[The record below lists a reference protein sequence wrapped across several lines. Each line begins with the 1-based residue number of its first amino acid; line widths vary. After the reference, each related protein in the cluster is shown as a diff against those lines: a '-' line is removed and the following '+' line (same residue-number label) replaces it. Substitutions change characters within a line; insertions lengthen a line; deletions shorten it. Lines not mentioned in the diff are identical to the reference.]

1 MRFMSAA
8 ARFLSCSA
16 LGIARIVDRFKPRWP
31 CRNDLRSARLHATLG
46 AISAKKDATMLDIS
60 PRKVVHVIF
69 QAREG
74 RIGEAEVHAFID
86 ALNDD
91 EKASLVAIAW
101 VGRGAFEPED
111 YAEALATARAE
122 ATTPTADYL
131 MGMPHLAENL
141 EYGLDALGIDVT
153 DAEEDFL

>member
-1 MRFMSAA
+1 MGQTPEAVMFE
-8 ARFLSCSA
+8 
-16 LGIARIVDRFKPRWP
+16 
-31 CRNDLRSARLHATLG
+31 
-46 AISAKKDATMLDIS
+46 IS

-69 QAREG
+69 LARE
-74 RIGEAEVHAFID
+74 EAAGSSELHAFID

-91 EKASLVAIAW
+91 EKAEITALAW

-111 YAEALATARAE
+111 FDEAVATATAE

-141 EYGLDALGIDVT
+141 EAGLDAMGVDV
-153 DAEEDFL
+153 AGEEEDFL